1 MSRKA
6 MLVPEGTFR
15 SPLIRISAIFF
26 FITAGLAA
34 LTLMSFLLPG
44 SIFFQIAPDSM
55 LDASGYTTWLVLHT
69 AFKVVSLGCAL
80 LAGIGLITV
89 SCGNV
94 GKGTGI
100 LERGLNILQIIFT
113 VTTIVAAGYF
123 LYRAVAVSLIYLRVE
138 GGIIPLFSVLLA
150 EVLMAVQAAGIYF
163 VLRRFI
169 DSLSLTVATAGYIS
183 LSGVIKGSSIPMLSS
198 VGLLILGGVNVGLGV
213 YNIIVFTKW
222 LAGGIPALTLI
233 TAALMHLAGAAG
245 CILMGLYLRK
255 YKSTS
260 EYILYKGTPVETEEE
275 NEEV

>member
-26 FITAGLAA
+26 FIAAGFAA
-34 LTLMSFLLPG
+34 FTLVSCSFLL
-44 SIFFQIAPDSM
+44 QIAPDTT
-55 LDASGYTTWLVLHT
+55 LDSSGYTTWMIFHT
-69 AFKVVSLGCAL
+69 AFKVFSLGCAL

-100 LERGLNILQIIFT
+100 IDRGMHIVQIVLT
-113 VTTIVAAGYF
+113 VTTVIAALYF
-123 LYRAVAVSLIYLRVE
+123 LFRAAAVSLLYLSVE
-138 GGIIPLFSVLLA
+138 GGILLLFPVLLA
-150 EVLMAVQAAGIYF
+150 ELVLAAQAAGIYIL
-163 VLRRFI
+163 LRRFI
-169 DSLSLTVATAGYIS
+169 DSLSLTAAMAGYIS

-198 VGLLILGGVNVGLGV
+198 VGLLILGGVNAGLGV
-213 YNIIVFTKW
+213 YEIIVFAKW
-222 LAGGIPALTLI
+222 LSSGF
-233 TAALMHLAGAAG
+233 LAFTSLLPVAMYFASAMG

-260 EYILYKGTPVETEEE
+260 EYILYKGTPVEQEDGE
-275 NEEV
+275 